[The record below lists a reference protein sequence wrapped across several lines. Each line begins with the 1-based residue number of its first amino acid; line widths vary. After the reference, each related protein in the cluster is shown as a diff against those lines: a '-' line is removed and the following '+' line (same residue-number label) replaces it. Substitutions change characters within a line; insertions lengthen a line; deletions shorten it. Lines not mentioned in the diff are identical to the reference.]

1 MIGRVLVM
9 ITMLAAAPMG
19 AAAGN
24 APKEQAQDP
33 FFGFLN
39 GVLTLPFNATTTLFG
54 PADTQDLTTRYRR
67 RGFTQK
73 DQDYFQLQWYAD
85 QRMGYDELHEY
96 KELEEEIQRETYGP
110 NR

>member
-1 MIGRVLVM
+1 MLGRVFVLM
-9 ITMLAAAPMG
+9 TILAAAPMG
-19 AAAGN
+19 AAAEV
-24 APKEQAQDP
+24 PKEQAQDP

-39 GVLTLPFNATTTLFG
+39 GVLTLPFAATGKIFG
-54 PADTQDLTTRYRR
+54 PADTEDLTTRYRR